1 MLSELQSDHDTSMK
15 GVHVRL
21 IVIISTI
28 LLSVQMSFAA
38 PISYDI
44 DKDASVVGFTYRF
57 GPEII
62 TGKFNDY
69 DADLRIDFDRVKNS
83 TVNVRLDTTR
93 ATAGFPFAT
102 QALRSKKILNVDNFP
117 NITFQSTSITGDGN
131 TATINGN
138 VTVRGITKPLTLT
151 AKLFRAVGT
160 TADERDSLTLKIT
173 GQIDRTEFGAT
184 GYAKEV
190 GDILRIAID
199 AKIQAQ

>member
-1 MLSELQSDHDTSMK
+1 
-15 GVHVRL
+15 
-21 IVIISTI
+21 
-28 LLSVQMSFAA
+28 MSFAA

-57 GPEII
+57 GPETIM
-62 TGKFNDY
+62 GKFNDY
-69 DADLRIDFDRVKNS
+69 DADLHIDFDRVKNS
-83 TVNVRLDTTR
+83 IVNVRLDTTK

-102 QALRSKKILNVDNFP
+102 KALRSEKVLNVKNFP
-117 NITFQSTSITGDGN
+117 NITFQSTSITGGGN

-160 TADERDSLTLKIT
+160 TSDERDNLTIKIT